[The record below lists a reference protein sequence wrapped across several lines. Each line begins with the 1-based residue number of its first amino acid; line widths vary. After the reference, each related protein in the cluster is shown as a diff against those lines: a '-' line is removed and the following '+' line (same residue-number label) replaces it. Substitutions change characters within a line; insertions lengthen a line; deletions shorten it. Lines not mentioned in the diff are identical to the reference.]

1 MHESECHN
9 RLPLKR
15 LASEVQRHQSLVK
28 TLGSEF
34 ESLPPSQ
41 ANSLPLRVFEERQS
55 RVGAAV
61 LMNLPSSQPIR
72 MEGALVPGEQ
82 GSSNQIGDTRQHQAS

>member
-28 TLGSEF
+28 TRGSEF
-34 ESLPPSQ
+34 ESLPPSHK
-41 ANSLPLRVFEERQS
+41 SLSHNNLRPHGI
-55 RVGAAV
+55 VGES
-61 LMNLPSSQPIR
+61 LTLLTLS
-72 MEGALVPGEQ
+72 
-82 GSSNQIGDTRQHQAS
+82 D